1 MTFEHTDIVSL
12 SDGLAERKPPVW
24 LIHGI
29 LEANT
34 FSALVAKAGS
44 YKSFIAL
51 DMAQSIAHG
60 IDWHGFKTQKGSV
73 VYCVGEGLQ
82 GVYGRTLGWH
92 NHHGLNHEDADLY
105 LLKGAKGLQDQQTA
119 KALYDSIKH
128 HTKNKHIKLLI
139 IDTLSRYST
148 GIDENSNSDM
158 AKLVETVT
166 NELSVPLDCSVM
178 LVHHTGK
185 IGTSA
190 RGASALNGAL
200 DAEWSLTSNGLTLI
214 MANTKSKDHAAPKP
228 LLFDMLTVPI
238 ELGKE
243 ETTLLPKLSEDLEA
257 LTALTVDQELRGE
270 GSRKA
275 NKAQLLYAHL
285 ADTYEE
291 TGQIANLTS
300 NELSEAIDT
309 ASLPREWKNMMRM
322 INKHTT
328 AGLNADSL
336 SELLPQVE
344 ALFKSSNKQ

>member
-1 MTFEHTDIVSL
+1 
-12 SDGLAERKPPVW
+12 
-24 LIHGI
+24 
-29 LEANT
+29 
-34 FSALVAKAGS
+34 
-44 YKSFIAL
+44 
-51 DMAQSIAHG
+51 
-60 IDWHGFKTQKGSV
+60 
-73 VYCVGEGLQ
+73 
-82 GVYGRTLGWH
+82 
-92 NHHGLNHEDADLY
+92 
-105 LLKGAKGLQDQQTA
+105 
-119 KALYDSIKH
+119 
-128 HTKNKHIKLLI
+128 
-139 IDTLSRYST
+139 
-148 GIDENSNSDM
+148 M

-185 IGTSA
+185 IGAST
-190 RGASALNGAL
+190 RGAS
-200 DAEWSLTSNGLTLI
+200 
-214 MANTKSKDHAAPKP
+214 APKP

-238 ELGKE
+238 ELGKK
-243 ETTLLPKLSEDLEA
+243 ETILVPKLSGDLEA

-309 ASLPREWKNMMRM
+309 VSLPREWKNMMRM
-322 INKHTT
+322 INKRLPT

-344 ALFKSSNKQ
+344 VLLKSSNKQ

>member
-1 MTFEHTDIVSL
+1 
-12 SDGLAERKPPVW
+12 
-24 LIHGI
+24 
-29 LEANT
+29 
-34 FSALVAKAGS
+34 
-44 YKSFIAL
+44 
-51 DMAQSIAHG
+51 
-60 IDWHGFKTQKGSV
+60 
-73 VYCVGEGLQ
+73 
-82 GVYGRTLGWH
+82 
-92 NHHGLNHEDADLY
+92 
-105 LLKGAKGLQDQQTA
+105 
-119 KALYDSIKH
+119 
-128 HTKNKHIKLLI
+128 
-139 IDTLSRYST
+139 
-148 GIDENSNSDM
+148 M

-185 IGTSA
+185 IGAST

-200 DAEWSLTSNGLTLI
+200 NAEWSLTSNGLTLT
-214 MANTKSKDHAAPKP
+214 MANTESKDHAAPKP

-243 ETTLLPKLSEDLEA
+243 ETILVPKLSGDLEA

-322 INKHTT
+322 INKRLPT

-344 ALFKSSNKQ
+344 VLLKSSNKQ